1 MRILSISNC
10 HLLEYQGSGYAI
22 LHFSQGLRDR
32 GHEVDLFGPDSFM
45 PFPSLR
51 KARSY
56 QQALG
61 MVYFTLRQ
69 LSNKQ
74 YDVVEFYGA
83 QSWLIIS
90 LLRRMPR
97 RKFLVVSHSNGLE
110 THYNT
115 LRVRHFGST
124 SLDGKPSKW
133 YQVNQTPLFE
143 RAFTQADGLV
153 TVSEFDHSYAMKNG
167 YQDNSRI
174 ITIEYGLRN
183 DYLGLRAKLDR
194 KPVIGYCGR
203 WEAGKGTN
211 IIYKDITQILVDFPD
226 CSFKLIG
233 VGKDFTKESVF
244 PASLCSRI
252 DVIPFVEN
260 KQKLQ
265 DIYQSISILVVPS
278 IYESFGLVTAE
289 AMACG
294 CAVVASRTGFAFNLK
309 NGEEAMLLDEPRS
322 PHLYN
327 AVEQLLK
334 DEPLRL
340 RIAQGGYIRVQNLR
354 WDIAVKRLED
364 TYHRWLDEL
373 RQSRQSADSVRQ
385 IIDPKSANL

>member
-10 HLLEYQGSGYAI
+10 ELLEYQGSGYAI
-22 LHFSQGLRDR
+22 LHFSRGLKDS

-45 PFPSLR
+45 PFPGLR

-61 MVYFTLRQ
+61 MFYFTLRQ
-69 LSNKQ
+69 LSRKQ
-74 YDVVEFYGA
+74 YDIVEFYGA

-90 LLRRMPR
+90 LLRRLPR
-97 RKFLVVSHSNGLE
+97 RKFLIVSHSNGLE

-115 LRVRHFGST
+115 LRIKHFGST
-124 SLDGKPSKW
+124 SLDGRPCKW

-153 TVSEFDHSYAMKNG
+153 TVSVYDRSYAVENG
-167 YQDNSRI
+167 YQDNSRV
-174 ITIEYGLRN
+174 ITIEYGLRD
-183 DYLGLRAKLDR
+183 DYLGLGVQFERS
-194 KPVIGYCGR
+194 PVIGYCGR

-211 IIYKDITQILVDFPD
+211 TICKDITQILIDFPG

-233 VGKDFTKESVF
+233 VGQNFTKESVF
-244 PASLCSRI
+244 PASVCSRI
-252 DVIPFVEN
+252 EVIPFIEN

-265 DIYQSISILVVPS
+265 DIYQSISILIAPS

-294 CAVVASRTGFAFNLK
+294 CAVVASRTGFAFGLK
-309 NGEEAMLLDEPRS
+309 NGEEAMLLDEPHS

-327 AVEQLLK
+327 AVKQLLE
-334 DEPLRL
+334 DESLRL
-340 RIAQGGYIRVQNLR
+340 RIAQAGYRRVQSLR

-364 TYHRWLDEL
+364 TYRRWLDEL
-373 RQSRQSADSVRQ
+373 RQGRSNADSSNR
-385 IIDPKSANL
+385 IIDPRSANL